1 MGESGPG
8 GGRQLLVILAVMLM
22 VIAGLVAL
30 GIWGAH
36 QG

>member
-1 MGESGPG
+1 MGEGEPG
-8 GGRQLLVILAVMLM
+8 GGRQLLVILAVMLV

-30 GIWGAH
+30 SIWGAH